1 MPEHSSRIHP
11 FSTVHNSRLLLELAP
26 EEWKVSSNLCK
37 NCGKPP
43 LAEHAGSVTSFFF
56 QHNYCQ
62 CAVEQN
68 IRANGKAKGSTS
80 GSPLCPNCGK
90 SRPTSKRAGSF
101 TSFLFKE
108 LRCSCP
114 GPNPAKPNSSDA
126 LEKIRVS
133 RAGKERTQTAHRLA
147 QKKQFTESL
156 KNRKPDSGESA
167 AQVILSANTII
178 GGTYRILSLI
188 GMGGMGVVYLV
199 EQTSLHKQFA
209 LKVLSPDLV
218 NEQNW
223 QRFKAEAKTMASLNH
238 PSFVN
243 VYDLGIHAGST
254 PFYSMDYLTGRSL
267 EEILVD
273 EGPLK
278 LEAALNIFIEVLN
291 GLAYAHRN
299 GIIHRDIKPANIM
312 ICTTNGATQAKIL
325 DFGIS
330 KLVSSDAS
338 KMQSMTMA
346 GDVFGSPYY
355 MSPEQCA
362 GEPVDAS
369 SDIYSIGCT
378 LFEVL
383 TGYVPFEGSTSL
395 ETMIMH
401 QEDTAP
407 RLGDVLT
414 DRSFP
419 KSLEAIV
426 STCLAKLP
434 RDRYQ
439 SAKEVVLDLERSRE
453 GKEIEPSSPAYRQL
467 NKPVVTKNDERAE
480 GEEEEEID
488 SELSSTKLAK
498 TISLSA
504 AVVATAILV
513 IAGVSFF
520 AQPASK
526 RENTAQNLGTDP
538 LKLNKYDT
546 EIDGTGLKKVEDG
559 TEFYSQMNNGGNT
572 IQFNF
577 PRNKSIGKIGP
588 VGSRLK
594 LREAQYT
601 VTFPAHRELEFYP
614 NSNAF
619 DQPQI
624 FNSFRPFDLQKLI
637 GPLEMGEHVE
647 AKQAMPFIAKLAGIK
662 TLSLQASNI
671 GDDQVDYLNQMPNL
685 KTLDLSST
693 KLTGR
698 GMAKLKRIKELESL
712 SFSNNSD
719 YKPMLVALQGSEK
732 LETLSLETTD
742 PPLAGTEARLIASCK
757 NIKRLNLEG
766 SLASDEALQALSKL
780 PKLEYLSVSDCA
792 ISRQAIENFKKS
804 YLPRRIHVPFSKQT
818 LVPTSAVFDDES
830 PANWISK

>member
-26 EEWKVSSNLCK
+26 EEWKVSNKLCK

-62 CAVEQN
+62 CAVQQN
-68 IRANGKAKGSTS
+68 IRANSKGQSNTNS
-80 GSPLCPNCGK
+80 SPLCSNCGK
-90 SRPTSKRAGSF
+90 SRPTNKRAGSF

-114 GPNPAKPNSSDA
+114 GPKP
-126 LEKIRVS
+126 EK
-133 RAGKERTQTAHRLA
+133 KRTQTSHRLA

-156 KNRKPDSGESA
+156 KKQKLASGESA
-167 AQVILSANTII
+167 AQVILPANTLI

-299 GIIHRDIKPANIM
+299 GIVHRDIKPANIM
-312 ICTTNGATQAKIL
+312 ICTTNGATQVKIL

-362 GEPVDAS
+362 GEPVDAR

-401 QEDTAP
+401 QEDRAP
-407 RLGDVLT
+407 RLADVLT
-414 DRSFP
+414 DECFP

-426 STCLAKLP
+426 ATCLAKLP

-439 SAKEVVLDLERSRE
+439 SAKEIVLDLERIRE

-467 NKPVVTKNDERAE
+467 NKAVINKNNERAE
-480 GEEEEEID
+480 DEDEEIY
-488 SELSSTKLAK
+488 SETSSTKLAK
-498 TISLSA
+498 TIFLSA
-504 AVVATAILV
+504 AAVAMVILV
-513 IAGVSFF
+513 VAGVSFF
-520 AQPASK
+520 AQPARQ
-526 RENTAQNLGTDP
+526 RENTALNLGPDP

-546 EIDGTGLKKVEDG
+546 KIDSTGLKKVEDG
-559 TEFYSQMNNGGNT
+559 TEFYSQIVDGGKT
-572 IQFNF
+572 IRFNF

-588 VGSRLK
+588 VLVTRMLK
-594 LREAQYT
+594 EAQYT
-601 VTFPAHRELEFYP
+601 VTFPADCKLQFRP
-614 NSNAF
+614 NSDAF
-619 DQPQI
+619 AHPEI
-624 FNSFRPFDLQKLI
+624 FNSFRPFDLQHLI
-637 GPLEMGEHVE
+637 GPEELSEKCK
-647 AKQAMPFIAKLAGIK
+647 AKQAMPFIAKLAGIT
-662 TLSLQASNI
+662 TLSLRTSNI
-671 GDDQVDYLNQMPNL
+671 DNDQVVYLNQMPNL
-685 KTLDLSST
+685 ESLNVGYTN
-693 KLTGR
+693 LTGS
-698 GMAKLKRIKELESL
+698 GLAKLKRLKELNSL
-712 SFSNNSD
+712 SFGGNND
-719 YKPMLVALQGSEK
+719 HYNLMVALAGSK
-732 LETLSLETTD
+732 NLQRLYLDSLDTPLS
-742 PPLAGTEARLIASCK
+742 ATEARLIASCK
-757 NIKRLNLEG
+757 NIYSLFLDG
-766 SLASDEALQALSKL
+766 SIASDETLQILSSL
-780 PKLEYLSVSDCA
+780 PKLQYLSLDDCA
-792 ISRQAIENFKKS
+792 ISAKAIENFKKS
-804 YLPRRIHVPFSKQT
+804 YPPGQVRVLCSSSRPD
-818 LVPTSAVFDDES
+818 TSAFGGES
-830 PANWISK
+830 PADWLSK

>member
-1 MPEHSSRIHP
+1 MSSD
-11 FSTVHNSRLLLELAP
+11 
-26 EEWKVSSNLCK
+26 LCK
-37 NCGKPP
+37 NCGKPA

-62 CAVEQN
+62 CAAVRSIQ
-68 IRANGKAKGSTS
+68 ANGKAKGSTNS
-80 GSPLCPNCGK
+80 SPLCSSCGK

-108 LRCSCP
+108 LRCNCP
-114 GPNPAKPNSSDA
+114 GPSAGSPYGSDA
-126 LEKIRVS
+126 KKNNV
-133 RAGKERTQTAHRLA
+133 AAANKERTQTAHRLA

-156 KNRKPDSGESA
+156 KNRKLASGDSA
-167 AQVILSANTII
+167 AQVILPANTFI

-223 QRFKAEAKTMASLNH
+223 LRFKAEAKTMASLNH
-238 PSFVN
+238 PSFVG
-243 VYDLGIHAGST
+243 VYDLGIHAGSI
-254 PFYSMDYLTGRSL
+254 PFYSMDYLSGSSL

-312 ICTTNGATQAKIL
+312 LCTTNGATQVKIL

-355 MSPEQCA
+355 MSPEQCE
-362 GEPVDAS
+362 GEPVDAR

-395 ETMIMH
+395 ETIIMH
-401 QEDTAP
+401 QEDKAP

-414 DRSFP
+414 DKSFP

-426 STCLAKLP
+426 ATCLEKLP
-434 RDRYQ
+434 RERYQ
-439 SAKEVVLDLERSRE
+439 SAKEVVLDLDRIRE

-467 NKPVVTKNDERAE
+467 YKAVTNKNDGRAE
-480 GEEEEEID
+480 GEDDEIA
-488 SELSSTKLAK
+488 SQLSSTKLAK

-504 AVVATAILV
+504 AVMAIVILV
-513 IAGVSFF
+513 VASVNSFHKPANKAEF
-520 AQPASK
+520 ATKAF
-526 RENTAQNLGTDP
+526 ETDP
-538 LKLNKYDT
+538 LKMDKYATELTKVATEEDSKPDT
-546 EIDGTGLKKVEDG
+546 EY
-559 TEFYSQMNNGGNT
+559 FSQMVDGGNT
-572 IQFNF
+572 IRFDF
-577 PRNKSIGKIGP
+577 PKNKSIGKIGP
-588 VGSRLK
+588 VGNRLTLK
-594 LREAQYT
+594 EAQHT
-601 VTFPAHRELEFYP
+601 VTFPANCKLEFHP

-619 DQPQI
+619 DRPEI
-624 FNSFRPFDLQKLI
+624 FNSFRPSDLHSLMLPADLNTTYDLK
-637 GPLEMGEHVE
+637 P
-647 AKQAMPFIAKLAGIK
+647 AMPFIAKLTEIR
-662 TLSLQASNI
+662 SLDLQTSNI
-671 GDDQVDYLNQMPNL
+671 NDEQVVYLNQMPNL
-685 KTLDLSST
+685 KTLNVGFS

-698 GMAKLKRIKELESL
+698 GIAKFNRLKELESL
-712 SFSNNSD
+712 CLDGNSD
-719 YKPMLVALQGSEK
+719 YKAMLVALEGSEK
-732 LETLSLETTD
+732 LQRLSLQSLD
-742 PPLAGTEARLIASCK
+742 PPVSATEARLIASCK
-757 NIKRLNLEG
+757 NIRWLVLDG
-766 SLASDEALQALSKL
+766 SLASDEALQILSDL
-780 PKLEYLSVSDCA
+780 PKLELLSVDNCA
-792 ISRQAIENFKKS
+792 ISS
-804 YLPRRIHVPFSKQT
+804 
-818 LVPTSAVFDDES
+818 
-830 PANWISK
+830 

>member
-26 EEWKVSSNLCK
+26 EEWKVSNKLCK

-68 IRANGKAKGSTS
+68 IRENGKAKGSTS
-80 GSPLCPNCGK
+80 SSPLCSNCGK

-199 EQTSLHKQFA
+199 EQTSLHKHFA

-401 QEDTAP
+401 QEDSAP
-407 RLGDVLT
+407 RLADVLT
-414 DRSFP
+414 DESFP

-426 STCLAKLP
+426 ATCLAKLP

-439 SAKEVVLDLERSRE
+439 SAKEVVLDLERIRE

-467 NKPVVTKNDERAE
+467 NKPTIQKSDDVY
-480 GEEEEEID
+480 
-488 SELSSTKLAK
+488 SETSSTKLAK
-498 TISLSA
+498 TIFLSA
-504 AVVATAILV
+504 AAMAMVILV
-513 IAGVSFF
+513 VAGVSFF
-520 AQPASK
+520 PKPANQAEIATK
-526 RENTAQNLGTDP
+526 AFETDP
-538 LKLNKYDT
+538 LKMDKYAT
-546 EIDGTGLKKVEDG
+546 EITRVSTEEYPNPGTRYY
-559 TEFYSQMNNGGNT
+559 FSQMIDGGRT

-577 PRNKSIGKIGP
+577 PINRSIGKIGP
-588 VGSRLK
+588 AERGLG
-594 LREAQYT
+594 LNEAQYT
-601 VTFPAHRELEFYP
+601 VTFPASYKLQFRPY
-614 NSNAF
+614 SDTF
-619 DQPQI
+619 DQPKI
-624 FNSFRPFDLQKLI
+624 FNSFRPSDLHSLI
-637 GPLEMGEHVE
+637 GPEELNSTYNL
-647 AKQAMPFIAKLAGIK
+647 KQAMPFIAKLTEIR
-662 TLSLQASNI
+662 SLNFRTSNI
-671 GDDQVDYLNQMPNL
+671 GDEQVVYLNQMPKL
-685 KTLDLSST
+685 ESLDLSYT
-693 KLTGR
+693 RLTG
-698 GMAKLKRIKELESL
+698 GGIAKLKRLKNLRSL
-712 SFSNNSD
+712 NFGSNTD
-719 YKPMLVALQGSEK
+719 CKALLLTLAGSEK
-732 LETLSLETTD
+732 LQRLSLD
-742 PPLAGTEARLIASCK
+742 SVYPPLSASDVRLIVSCK
-757 NIKRLNLEG
+757 NIHTLNLNG
-766 SLASDEALQALSKL
+766 SLASDETLQILSGL
-780 PKLEYLSVSDCA
+780 PNLSILSINDCVVSQEA
-792 ISRQAIENFKKS
+792 IKNFKKS
-804 YLPRRIHVPFSKQT
+804 YPAGQVTVNNRPKIDIK
-818 LVPTSAVFDDES
+818 SAFENQS
-830 PANWISK
+830 PADWSK